1 MVRYGGYVTV
11 SVKVRRDLVEKDR
24 TLGVSIPEVVGKAI
38 EEEVRRRELELVKK
52 RLESVK
58 DFLDR
63 VDIDRVVKS
72 IREGRESR

>member
-1 MVRYGGYVTV
+1 MGGYVTV
-11 SVKVRRDLVEKDR
+11 SVKVRRDFVEKAR
-24 TLGVSIPEVVGKAI
+24 ALGVNISEVVRKAI
-38 EEEVRRRELELVKK
+38 EEEVRRRELELIRK

-58 DFLDR
+58 DLLDQ

>member
-1 MVRYGGYVTV
+1 MGSYITV
-11 SVKVRRDLVEKDR
+11 SVKVRRDLAER
-24 TLGVSIPEVVGKAI
+24 ARALGVNVAEVVRKAI
-38 EEEVRRRELELVKK
+38 EEEVKRRELELIRK

-58 DFLDR
+58 DFLNR

>member
-1 MVRYGGYVTV
+1 MGSYVTV
-11 SVKVRRDLVEKDR
+11 SVKVRRDFVEKAKA
-24 TLGVSIPEVVGKAI
+24 LGVNISEVVGKAI
-38 EEEVRRRELELVKK
+38 EEEVRRRELELIRK

-58 DFLDR
+58 DLLDQ

>member
-1 MVRYGGYVTV
+1 V
-11 SVKVRRDLVEKDR
+11 SVKVRRDLVER
-24 TLGVSIPEVVGKAI
+24 ARALGVSIPEVVGKAI
-38 EEEVRRRELELVKK
+38 EEEVRRRELELIRK

-63 VDIDRVVKS
+63 VDINRVVKS

>member
-1 MVRYGGYVTV
+1 V
-11 SVKVRRDLVEKDR
+11 SVKVRRDLAER
-24 TLGVSIPEVVGKAI
+24 ARALGVNISEVVRKAI

-52 RLESVK
+52 GLESVK

-63 VDIDRVVKS
+63 VDIDRVVNS